1 MSDPAG
7 RRRPGGRSARVRQAV
22 LEATVNVVAGGGADA
37 VNIGEIARRA
47 GVHDSSIYRRWPT
60 KEHLVFDALLDYNR
74 ERLSIPDTG
83 NLRTDL
89 VAYTAQVTG
98 FSTTPI
104 GQAMIKAMVG
114 TADDAA
120 MAAARADFWQTR
132 VDHTRVM
139 FDRAVTRGELADD
152 TDPITALQLL
162 TGALYFRLL
171 LTRQPIDDDITGHFV
186 DVLIRGLAPPARR

>member
-1 MSDPAG
+1 MSEPAG

-22 LEATVNVVAGGGADA
+22 LDATVNVVAGGGADA
-37 VNIGEIARRA
+37 VNVGEIARQA

-83 NLRTDL
+83 SLRTDL

-98 FSTTPI
+98 FSTTPV
-104 GQAMIKAMVG
+104 GQAMIKEMVG

-120 MAAARADFWQTR
+120 NAGRSHPRHVRPCRHPRR
-132 VDHTRVM
+132 VGR
-139 FDRAVTRGELADD
+139 
-152 TDPITALQLL
+152 
-162 TGALYFRLL
+162 
-171 LTRQPIDDDITGHFV
+171 
-186 DVLIRGLAPPARR
+186 